1 MLGGIGGRSRRGRQ
15 RMRWLDGITDST
27 DVSLWNLGVFSG
39 RYTGESLPLR
49 VDFIHRVE
57 FEEVSGHRVLIKRGQ
72 FCRNAPRSR
81 AAGARGGGGGG
92 GAEGG
97 ARRRRSRGLAT
108 GSSQWERES
117 GAACARR
124 PRQGPGG
131 SRGILALRSRI
142 GTRKGSLNGCASR
155 AGSPWRRRGGRKTEK

>member
-1 MLGGIGGRSRRGRQ
+1 MSIGSLKLWQEGSADSGRPARRVRTPGQDTSSAALPPCGHRPPARAPRGDLQSAGASGRELEARRGPRHP
-15 RMRWLDGITDST
+15 R
-27 DVSLWNLGVFSG
+27 
-39 RYTGESLPLR
+39 
-49 VDFIHRVE
+49 
-57 FEEVSGHRVLIKRGQ
+57 
-72 FCRNAPRSR
+72 RNAPRSR